1 MCSNIAAD
9 DVVEIAKAT
18 IDEHVLSMP

>member
-9 DVVEIAKAT
+9 DVEIAKAT
-18 IDEHVLSMP
+18 IDEHVLSMS